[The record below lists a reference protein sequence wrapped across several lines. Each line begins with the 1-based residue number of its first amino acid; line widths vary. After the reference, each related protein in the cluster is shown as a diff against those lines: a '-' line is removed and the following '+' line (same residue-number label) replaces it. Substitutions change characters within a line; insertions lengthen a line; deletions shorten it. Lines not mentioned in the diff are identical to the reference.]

1 MARIP
6 TWHSSTWWSHWPTA
20 RLMLP
25 CLLAVSHCCGCYYV
39 KCSAQCSP
47 PAAIGRGEMDY
58 RLARSD
64 VILGT
69 PPATMRIKFGI
80 NAFTPNSSELA
91 QGWISLQCNY
101 GIWNFKTWMG
111 IPALPITWNKTC
123 INVFPLWVYFL
134 TQNEKGNISPVHRSR
149 TLKLYLIHHHP
160 QQQLALLLINR
171 WENEAQKGEWAC
183 WSLNHWT

>member
-1 MARIP
+1 
-6 TWHSSTWWSHWPTA
+6 
-20 RLMLP
+20 MLP

-80 NAFTPNSSELA
+80 NPFTPN
-91 QGWISLQCNY
+91 I
-101 GIWNFKTWMG
+101 
-111 IPALPITWNKTC
+111 
-123 INVFPLWVYFL
+123 
-134 TQNEKGNISPVHRSR
+134 
-149 TLKLYLIHHHP
+149 
-160 QQQLALLLINR
+160 LLLFCLTESGVNLPGSNPPSGGTLGYPFKAR
-171 WENEAQKGEWAC
+171 YKVSE
-183 WSLNHWT
+183 